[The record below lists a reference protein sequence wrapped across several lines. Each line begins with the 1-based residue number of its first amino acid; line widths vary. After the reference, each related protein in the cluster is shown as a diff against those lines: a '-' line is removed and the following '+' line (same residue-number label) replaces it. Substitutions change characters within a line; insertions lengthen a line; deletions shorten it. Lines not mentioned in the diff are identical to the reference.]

1 MWQKI
6 ANAVEG
12 YFLKDYKS
20 VSIIFKIPL
29 IYTIFAVME
38 KENKKLSWLR
48 RYIKLPLVLIVG
60 YLAFVLF
67 FNEYSIAKSIEL
79 DHSID
84 SLRREIKS
92 YRDTAQKYILLNEQL
107 NKNPQEMERVVR
119 EQHHMNH
126 TNEDVYVFE

>member
-1 MWQKI
+1 M
-6 ANAVEG
+6 EG

>member
-1 MWQKI
+1 M
-6 ANAVEG
+6 EG

-20 VSIIFKIPL
+20 AYIIFKIPL

-38 KENKKLSWLR
+38 KESKKLSWLR

-79 DHSID
+79 DHTID
-84 SLRREIKS
+84 SLRREIEIYK
-92 YRDTAQKYILLNEQL
+92 DTAQKYIQLNEQL
-107 NKNPQEMERVVR
+107 NKNPEEMERVVR

>member
-1 MWQKI
+1 M
-6 ANAVEG
+6 EG

-20 VSIIFKIPL
+20 VYIIFKIPL

-38 KENKKLSWLR
+38 KESKKLSWLR

-79 DHSID
+79 DHTID
-84 SLRREIKS
+84 SLRREIKI
-92 YRDTAQKYILLNEQL
+92 YKDTAQKYIQLNEQL
-107 NKNPQEMERVVR
+107 NKNPEEMERVVR